1 MTKKTTKKKKTFK
14 SHNEEYK
21 VSGKDV
27 VETIKKLVK
36 EGNIRHILVKNNSS
50 KTLFQIPLTAGVIGV
65 FFLPVLA
72 GFGAIAALVGDCTI
86 SVERNK

>member
-1 MTKKTTKKKKTFK
+1 MAKKIKRKKST
-14 SHNEEYK
+14 NREEYK

-36 EGNIRHILVKNNSS
+36 EGNIRHILVKNRNS

>member
-1 MTKKTTKKKKTFK
+1 MKKTKKTAHKKTK
-14 SHNEEYK
+14 EEYK

-27 VETIKKLVK
+27 VNTIKKLVK
-36 EGNIRHILVKNNSS
+36 EGNVRHVVVKNSTG
-50 KTLFQIPLTAGVIGV
+50 KVLFQFPLTAGVIGV

-72 GFGAIAALVGDCTI
+72 GFGSIAALVGDCTI

>member
-1 MTKKTTKKKKTFK
+1 MKKFKKKSFKKT
-14 SHNEEYK
+14 EEFK

-27 VETIKKLVK
+27 VNTIKNLVK
-36 EGNIRHILVKNNSS
+36 EGNVRHILVKNSS
-50 KTLFQIPLTAGVIGV
+50 GKTLFQFPLTAGVIGV

>member
-1 MTKKTTKKKKTFK
+1 MKKTKKKSTQKTK
-14 SHNEEYK
+14 KEEYK

-27 VETIKKLVK
+27 VNTIKKLVK
-36 EGNIRHILVKNNSS
+36 EGNIRHILVKNSS
-50 KTLFQIPLTAGVIGV
+50 GKVLFQFPLTAGVIGV

>member
-1 MTKKTTKKKKTFK
+1 MPKKLKKKKSYK
-14 SHNEEYK
+14 KEEYK

-27 VETIKKLVK
+27 VETIKKLVR
-36 EGNIRHILVKNNSS
+36 EGNIRHILVKNKNN

>member
-1 MTKKTTKKKKTFK
+1 MKKTKKTSHKKTK
-14 SHNEEYK
+14 EEYK

-27 VETIKKLVK
+27 VNTIKKLVK
-36 EGNIRHILVKNNSS
+36 EGNVRHVVVKNSTG
-50 KTLFQIPLTAGVIGV
+50 KVLFQFPLTAGVIGV

>member
-1 MTKKTTKKKKTFK
+1 MIKKTKKRKASKK
-14 SHNEEYK
+14 EEYK

-27 VETIKKLVK
+27 LKTIKKLIK
-36 EGNIRHILVKNNSS
+36 EGNIRHILVKNSS
-50 KTLFQIPLTAGVIGV
+50 GKVLFQVPLTAGVVAV

-86 SVERNK
+86 SVERDK

>member
-1 MTKKTTKKKKTFK
+1 MKKSKKKSSRK
-14 SHNEEYK
+14 NEEYK

-27 VETIKKLVK
+27 VDTIKNLVQ
-36 EGNIRHILVKNNSS
+36 EGNVRHILVKNSS
-50 KTLFQIPLTAGVIGV
+50 GKILFQFPLTAGVIGV

>member
-1 MTKKTTKKKKTFK
+1 MVKKNKSKKTTSKKI
-14 SHNEEYK
+14 EEYL

-27 VETIKKLVK
+27 VETIRRLVK
-36 EGNIRHILVKNNSS
+36 EGNIRHILVKNKSG

-72 GFGAIAALVGDCTI
+72 GFGAIAALVGECTI
-86 SVERNK
+86 SVERNN